1 LPDNS
6 QPETGRFEIPHPG
19 SSKQSYEIPAGERD
33 RGLLAKGWPRRA
45 SRSLTGKWKIDKGHL
60 LRQIAVYGERD
71 VESKEHANENR
82 TELQQ
87 PHNLWEALLR
97 FPNSPLIGTHRPRKR
112 PFQFVSEDG
121 WPNLHTMRVIG
132 KGDEPGGQ
140 IKHVYLLHNGL
151 NETTDLLFHYRL
163 AAWILESRAENDAV
177 CILRPLPGH
186 LTRFPFQSPY
196 TEQPLDG
203 YLRDPG
209 DLFRQFLRY
218 MQETQWLLSALMPRP
233 HYAVAAG
240 TRLLA
245 EAAQLDRGK
254 GRGAHGVLARAIAED
269 WQEVVKANVKAEEL
283 YKGLAQAQGEPDEHP
298 STQSKQDVS
307 EEKINDMVAE
317 LRKLLG
323 WKGKSDADERRA
335 APKQAAPEPP
345 SVHVVGY
352 SMGGF
357 MAQAAFFAWPFAISS
372 CTNLFAGGAL
382 RDLAPT
388 AFAHPEEW
396 QAVLHGLRYELDR
409 AFREGYLKS
418 HETEST
424 DGSESKVERVA
435 GIDADDFSYF
445 TRIFYEVYLQYYR
458 GGYASRVSE
467 FSRRLLFVVG
477 GDDPIVRTKN
487 VLDAG
492 PPEGMTLIQIA
503 DVSHFPGGRGH
514 AAPDGGKVEN
524 EQRVYWLPEV
534 GRVIANFSER
544 SSVLLHKQ
552 LTECWDVTADRDLTS
567 TDLTG
572 EGKSTY
578 TGSQSPDKDPNVR
591 EGAAFTHELRKLV
604 DVALTR
610 SGHGDLADEDR
621 QVNECWCA
629 GDEQADDCDEQA
641 DAGDEQAD
649 DGDEQADDGDEQADE
664 DGRGWLLVSRNEI
677 PPVFLGPRAY
687 RFYGQ
692 AVHHSEDQI
701 AQYVRWLRARAW
713 QLRTNHERVS
723 LLVPQLGEVWF
734 QRRGDRQTFFSKSE
748 TPNAARLPSKHDLE
762 TMWGEFESQWMK
774 TGAVRVFAGRE
785 YKPTDLAGIGPV
797 VANGNK
803 LSLTVLPDVWIGL
816 SASVTKQM
824 RKDQF
829 LDTRDGNEEAVI
841 AWTSELAEDKS
852 EEHKEQLAK
861 WLADEELMA
870 MRISA
875 AEINPRF
882 RGRRLE
888 KEREVKK
895 ALVHWALSYRASKE
909 PNVASTASD
918 GV

>member
-1 LPDNS
+1 MPDNS
-6 QPETGRFEIPHPG
+6 QPETGRFEIPRPG

-45 SRSLTGKWKIDKGHL
+45 SRSLTDQWRIEKGHL

-82 TELQQ
+82 NEPRQ

-112 PFQFVSEDG
+112 PFQFESEDG

-132 KGDEPGGQ
+132 RGEEPGGQ

-245 EAAQLDRGK
+245 EAEQPDRGK

-283 YKGLAQAQGEPDEHP
+283 YEELAQAQGEPDEHP

-307 EEKINDMVAE
+307 EKKINDMVAE
-317 LRKLLG
+317 LRELLG

-418 HETEST
+418 HEMEST
-424 DGSESKVERVA
+424 DGAGSKVERVA

-503 DVSHFPGGRGH
+503 DVSHFPGGRGRG
-514 AAPDGGKVEN
+514 APDGGKVEN

-544 SSVLLHKQ
+544 SAGLLHKQ
-552 LTECWDVTADRDLTS
+552 LTECWDVTADRDLAPS
-567 TDLTG
+567 DLAG

-578 TGSQSPDKDPNVR
+578 SGSQSPDKDPNVL
-591 EGAAFTHELRKLV
+591 EGAAFTHELRNLV

-610 SGHGDLADEDR
+610 SDDGELADEDR
-621 QVNECWCA
+621 QGNEPRRA
-629 GDEQADDCDEQA
+629 GDQS
-641 DAGDEQAD
+641 
-649 DGDEQADDGDEQADE
+649 ADE
-664 DGRGWLLVSRNEI
+664 EGRGWLLVSRNEI

-713 QLRTNHERVS
+713 QLRINRQRVS
-723 LLVPQLGEVWF
+723 MLVPELGEVWF
-734 QRRGDRQTFFSKSE
+734 QRQGDRQTFFSKSE
-748 TPNAARLPSKHDLE
+748 TPNAARVPSKHDLE
-762 TMWGEFESQWMK
+762 TMWGEFESHWMK

-785 YKPTDLAGIGPV
+785 HKPTDLAGIGPA

-816 SASVTKQM
+816 SASVTRQM
-824 RKDQF
+824 RKDEF
-829 LDTRDGNEEAVI
+829 PDTRDGNEEAVI
-841 AWTSELAEDKS
+841 AWTSELEEGKTK
-852 EEHKEQLAK
+852 EHKEQLAK

-870 MRISA
+870 IRISA

-895 ALVHWALSYRASKE
+895 ALVHWALSYRASKK
-909 PNVASTASD
+909 PNVVITPDAEAADTVSVGAP
-918 GV
+918 